1 MKKKMQRSLLQ
12 TLIAVLLIA
21 SVTSCQPTT
30 PAPTPAVEATH
41 TPAPPTPAK
50 RVTLNILMETVPDT
64 EYVQRLVPQFE
75 KETGIK
81 VNIEALT
88 YVAMHEKLIP
98 QLSAKQGDYD
108 IIVVDKQWVGEFV
121 GADWL
126 LPLDNY
132 IAADGFDTSVYI
144 PAMFNMLGQ
153 VKGTTY
159 MLPFYNYTMGLVYRT
174 DIFEDPD
181 IQTEYKAKF
190 GKPLEVPTSV
200 EEFVQIAKFLTRDE
214 DGDGKVDLYGITQQL
229 ARGVGIH
236 AEWANLFFSLGGWYY
251 DENWNA
257 TVNGEEGVKALEYL
271 IDLYKNAAP
280 EGATGYDFDEQAQVM
295 KQGKAATM
303 ITYSWMLAQLDN
315 PEQSKVAGKVAL
327 AVMPGG
333 HGVQGGWGWAIPRSA
348 PHPDAAWKFLSWVE
362 SFEIAKQ
369 RALMGGQPTRFD
381 VLRDPEVL
389 KAYPYFDVIEKMIA
403 TAKPVPIFGGC
414 AAMVDILARELSE
427 AVAGGKDPQQAMD
440 DAAAEMNE
448 LVIGDPLVS
457 K

>member
-132 IAADGFDTSVYI
+132 IAADSFDTSVYI

-214 DGDGKVDLYGITQQL
+214 DGDGKVDLYGIT
-229 ARGVGIH
+229 RH
-236 AEWANLFFSLGGWYY
+236 S
-251 DENWNA
+251 
-257 TVNGEEGVKALEYL
+257 
-271 IDLYKNAAP
+271 
-280 EGATGYDFDEQAQVM
+280 
-295 KQGKAATM
+295 
-303 ITYSWMLAQLDN
+303 
-315 PEQSKVAGKVAL
+315 
-327 AVMPGG
+327 
-333 HGVQGGWGWAIPRSA
+333 R
-348 PHPDAAWKFLSWVE
+348 
-362 SFEIAKQ
+362 
-369 RALMGGQPTRFD
+369 
-381 VLRDPEVL
+381 
-389 KAYPYFDVIEKMIA
+389 
-403 TAKPVPIFGGC
+403 
-414 AAMVDILARELSE
+414 
-427 AVAGGKDPQQAMD
+427 
-440 DAAAEMNE
+440 
-448 LVIGDPLVS
+448 
-457 K
+457 